1 MAGSTGGCLS
11 VIGAR
16 TMEQLED
23 NLGALNLPLSEEEI
37 KRVDEVSK
45 LEKSYPY
52 RFLELYGSR
61 SKLVN

>member
-1 MAGSTGGCLS
+1 M
-11 VIGAR
+11 IGAR

-23 NLGALNLPLSEEEI
+23 NLGALDLPLSEEEI